1 MNKQAVTVV
10 TQTIVDRNDPAFEH
24 PTKPIGSFMS
34 EEQARVKMET
44 EGWTMVEDAG
54 RGWRRVVPSPIPQRI
69 VEADAIQSLIKA
81 GFVVI
86 GVGGGGIPVLETPS
100 GELVGVEAVIDKDF
114 GSSIL
119 ASMIQADLFLIST
132 AVEKV
137 AINFNKPG
145 QQWLDKITTDQA
157 RQFVS
162 EGHFAK
168 GSMLPKIQA
177 ILKYFENGGK
187 QALITDP
194 EHIITALQ
202 GKTGTW
208 IVP

>member
-1 MNKQAVTVV
+1 MDKNAVTVV
-10 TQTIVDRNDPAFEH
+10 TQTIVDREDPAFKN
-24 PTKPIGSFMS
+24 PTKPIGSFM
-34 EEQARVKMET
+34 EEAQAREKIKT

-69 VEADAIQSLIKA
+69 VEVDAIQSLIRA
-81 GFVVI
+81 GFVVVA
-86 GVGGGGIPVLETPS
+86 VGGGGIPVIETPD
-100 GELVGVEAVIDKDF
+100 GNLVGVEAVIDKDF

-119 ASMIQADLFLIST
+119 ASMIDADLFLIST

-137 AINFNKPG
+137 AINFNKPD
-145 QQWLDKITTDQA
+145 QKWLDKLTTSEAKQYIE
-157 RQFVS
+157 

-177 ILKYFENGGK
+177 ILKFMELGGR

-194 EHIITALQ
+194 EHIMEALQ